1 MFDYRNL
8 NVWWRAK
15 EMVRAVYEL
24 TAGYPPSERYGLTAQ
39 SRRAVVSIAA
49 NLAEGAG
56 RRGSA
61 EFARFVDIATGSAYE
76 LECHLLLA
84 HDLRMIGDDE
94 RDFED
99 AISVRTQ
106 ARHFEVDPDQP
117 IGILRHGSAG
127 RKMTQSI

>member
-1 MFDYRNL
+1 VFDYRNL

-94 RDFED
+94 LRRAMSRLDE
-99 AISVRTQ
+99 IKRMLIGLGRRLR
-106 ARHFEVDPDQP
+106 ARKEADK
-117 IGILRHGSAG
+117 A
-127 RKMTQSI
+127 

>member
-94 RDFED
+94 LRRAMSRLDE
-99 AISVRTQ
+99 IKRMLIGLGRRLR
-106 ARHFEVDPDQP
+106 ARKEADK
-117 IGILRHGSAG
+117 A
-127 RKMTQSI
+127 